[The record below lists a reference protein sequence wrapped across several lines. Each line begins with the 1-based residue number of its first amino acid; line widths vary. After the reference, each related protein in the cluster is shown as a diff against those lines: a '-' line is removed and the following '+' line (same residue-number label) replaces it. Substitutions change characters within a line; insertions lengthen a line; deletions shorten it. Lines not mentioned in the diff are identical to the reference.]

1 MARLGIGEKC
11 QYCKQGSMELHY
23 FTKRNSLDNDASSSI
38 FWKCDNPECEYI
50 VPAKED
56 EL

>member
-56 EL
+56 GL